1 MYTGVPV
8 YASEAG
14 YRHKGKEISGL
25 YCQFPLNE
33 DVLFPKFAIIAAVLH
48 CVAVVCSW
56 CQWSILFIVATLSKE
71 RSHWQKSTLHVRI
84 SMHCW
89 HPI

>member
-48 CVAVVCSW
+48 CVAAW
-56 CQWSILFIVATLSKE
+56 QQEEPASKYN
-71 RSHWQKSTLHVRI
+71 
-84 SMHCW
+84 
-89 HPI
+89 P